1 MTLSL
6 SPANPVVVK
15 SQNLFFNERMTE
27 LQGYWLRKIYNLV
40 QFITLSTACLQ
51 LLSSMRR
58 VLINLGLTFQANFTP
73 CTYTMHKVL
82 NHIPMLW
89 NYDSSRLA
97 QACCLARAK
106 QHGNQSLKKKWK
118 EAVFIDF
125 HLGYINKVTQHF
137 HRINQ
142 SRHTKRQAPIFHIQ
156 TEIGRASCRERVWY
170 WV

>member
-1 MTLSL
+1 MTLSF
-6 SPANPVVVK
+6 SPTNPVVVK

-73 CTYTMHKVL
+73 CTYTMHKIH

-97 QACCLARAK
+97 QTCLECQATWEPESK
-106 QHGNQSLKKKWK
+106 EEVKGGSIHWFPFGLYQQGNPTFPQ
-118 EAVFIDF
+118 
-125 HLGYINKVTQHF
+125 
-137 HRINQ
+137 NQ
-142 SRHTKRQAPIFHIQ
+142 PK
-156 TEIGRASCRERVWY
+156 
-170 WV
+170 